1 MRLKKVEKMF
11 SFSDKQWSEIKK
23 EFGIHC
29 VRHGDLRKA
38 KVFLE
43 KSLAFNKEKL
53 DSVYLLANTLAK
65 EAILDDSLNLL
76 NEVSN
81 SQRGLF

>member
-1 MRLKKVEKMF
+1 MF
-11 SFSDKQWSEIKK
+11 SFPDKQWSEIKK

-38 KVFLE
+38 KNFFE
-43 KSLAFNKEKL
+43 KSLAFDKEKL

-65 EAILDDSLNLL
+65 EAILDESLNLL
-76 NEVSN
+76 NEISVS
-81 SQRGLF
+81 QQG